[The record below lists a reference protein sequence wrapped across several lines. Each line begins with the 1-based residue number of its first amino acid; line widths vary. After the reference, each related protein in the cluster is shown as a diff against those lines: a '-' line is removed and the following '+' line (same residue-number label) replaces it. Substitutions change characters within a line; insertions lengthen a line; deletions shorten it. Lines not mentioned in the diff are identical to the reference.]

1 MRDWYHIFAKN
12 TGLSLYIWIIFC
24 VLPFYFIFR
33 STASME
39 IVFGVVAT
47 LLFFAIF
54 WLTYNEKGPRIYI
67 GLSLEFAIN
76 IVMTVL
82 FGYVYF
88 ALFIAFYVGIIRSKA
103 GFISMYVIHLVTT
116 ISAMV
121 LGFMDNYTLFLNHLP
136 FMIMTVLGV
145 ILIPI
150 GKRSR
155 IQTEELEGELEIA
168 HQRIAELAIVN
179 ERHRIARDLH
189 DTLGQKLSM
198 VGLKSELASKLIDKD
213 SVKAKEELADIQR
226 TSRHA
231 LKEVR
236 EMISNM
242 KHVSL
247 KEELH
252 VVENIL
258 NMSGINSEVN
268 MDVDIEDAPM
278 LIENI
283 LSMCVRESVNNVVKH
298 SKASNCYIDLTET
311 KGDIL
316 LKVTDDGKTEDMNFI
331 YGNGLA
337 GMKERLSFIN
347 GEFQAVNSSDG
358 FEINIAVPKVLKEIE
373 EG

>member
-24 VLPFYFIFR
+24 ILPFYFIFR
-33 STASME
+33 STSSLE
-39 IVFGVVAT
+39 ITFGVIAT

-76 IVMTVL
+76 IIMTFL

-88 ALFIAFYVGIIRSKA
+88 ALFIAFYVGIIKSKA

-116 ISAMV
+116 IGAMII
-121 LGFMDNYTLFLNHLP
+121 GFIDNYSLLLNHFP
-136 FMIMTVLGV
+136 FLIMTILGV

-150 GKRSR
+150 SKRNR
-155 IQTEELEGELEIA
+155 IQTEALEGELEIA
-168 HQRIAELAIVN
+168 HQRIAELAIIN

-213 SVKAKEELADIQR
+213 PAKAKEELVDIQN

-247 KEELH
+247 KDELQL
-252 VVENIL
+252 VENIL
-258 NMSGINSEVN
+258 NMSGINSEIN
-268 MDVDIEDAPM
+268 MNVDVEDTPV

-283 LSMCVRESVNNVVKH
+283 LSMCLRESVNNVVKH

-316 LKVTDDGKTEDMNFI
+316 LKVSDDGKTDDMTFI
-331 YGNGLA
+331 YGNGLD

-347 GEFQAVNSSDG
+347 GEFQAVNSYEG

>member
-33 STASME
+33 STSSLE

-67 GLSLEFAIN
+67 GLSVEFAIN
-76 IVMTVL
+76 IVMTFL

-88 ALFIAFYVGIIRSKA
+88 ALFIAFYVGIIKSRA

-116 ISAMV
+116 VGAMV
-121 LGFMDNYTLFLNHLP
+121 IGFIDNYSLFLNHLP
-136 FMIMTVLGV
+136 FLIMTVLGV

-155 IQTEELEGELEIA
+155 IQTEALEGELEIA

-198 VGLKSELASKLIDKD
+198 VGLKSELALKLIDKNPA
-213 SVKAKEELADIQR
+213 KAKEELVDIQN

-242 KHVSL
+242 KHVRL
-247 KEELH
+247 KDELQ

-258 NMSGINSEVN
+258 NMTGINSEIN
-268 MDVDIEDAPM
+268 MNVDVEDIPV

-283 LSMCVRESVNNVVKH
+283 LSMCLRESVNNVVKH
-298 SKASNCYIDLTET
+298 SKASNCCIDLTET

-316 LKVTDDGKTEDMNFI
+316 LKVSDDGKTDDMNFI
-331 YGNGLA
+331 YGNGLE

-347 GEFQAVNSSDG
+347 GEFQAGRSSDG

>member
-24 VLPFYFIFR
+24 ILPFYFIFR
-33 STASME
+33 STSSLE
-39 IVFGVVAT
+39 IVFGVIVT

-67 GLSLEFAIN
+67 GLSLEFVIN
-76 IVMTVL
+76 IVMTYL

-103 GFISMYVIHLVTT
+103 GFISMYVIHMVTT
-116 ISAMV
+116 VGAMV
-121 LGFMDNYTLFLNHLP
+121 IGFIDNYSLLLNHLP
-136 FMIMTVLGV
+136 FLIMTVLGV

-155 IQTEELEGELEIA
+155 IQTEALEGELEVA

-198 VGLKSELASKLIDKD
+198 IGLKSELASKLIDKNPA
-213 SVKAKEELADIQR
+213 KAQEELTDIQN

-236 EMISNM
+236 EMIGNM

-247 KEELH
+247 KDEVEM
-252 VVENIL
+252 VENIL
-258 NMSGINSEVN
+258 NMTDINSEIN
-268 MDVDIEDAPM
+268 MDADVEETPV

-283 LSMCVRESVNNVVKH
+283 LSMCLREAVNNVVKH

-311 KGDIL
+311 KGDIM
-316 LKVTDDGKTEDMNFI
+316 LKVNDDGKSEDKTFI
-331 YGNGLA
+331 YGNGLD
-337 GMKERLSFIN
+337 GMKERLSFVN
-347 GEFQAVNSSDG
+347 GEFQAVNSYEG

>member
-24 VLPFYFIFR
+24 ILPFYFIFR
-33 STASME
+33 STSSLE
-39 IVFGVVAT
+39 IVFGIAAT

-67 GLSLEFAIN
+67 GLSFEFIIN
-76 IVMTVL
+76 IVMTFL

-88 ALFIAFYVGIIRSKA
+88 ALFIAFYVGIIKSKA

-116 ISAMV
+116 IGAMII
-121 LGFMDNYTLFLNHLP
+121 GFIDNYSLFLNHLP
-136 FMIMTVLGV
+136 FLIMTVLGV

-155 IQTEELEGELEIA
+155 IQTEALEGQLEVA
-168 HQRIAELAIVN
+168 HQRIAELAIVD

-198 VGLKSELASKLIDKD
+198 IGLKSELASKLIDKD
-213 SVKAKEELADIQR
+213 PAKAKEELVDIQN

-247 KEELH
+247 KDELQM
-252 VVENIL
+252 VENIL
-258 NMSGINSEVN
+258 NMTDINSEIN
-268 MDVDIEDAPM
+268 MDVDVEETPM

-283 LSMCVRESVNNVVKH
+283 LSMCLRESVNNVVKH
-298 SKASNCYIDLTET
+298 SKASNCFIDLTET
-311 KGDIL
+311 KRDIL
-316 LKVTDDGKTEDMNFI
+316 LKVSDDGKTDDMTFI
-331 YGNGLA
+331 YGNGLD

-347 GEFQAVNSSDG
+347 GEFQAVNSYEG
-358 FEINIAVPKVLKEIE
+358 FEINIAVPKILKEIE

>member
-33 STASME
+33 STSSLE

-67 GLSLEFAIN
+67 GLSVEFAIN
-76 IVMTVL
+76 IVMTFL

-88 ALFIAFYVGIIRSKA
+88 ALFIAFYVGIIKSRA

-116 ISAMV
+116 VGAMV
-121 LGFMDNYTLFLNHLP
+121 IGFIDNYSLFLNHLP
-136 FMIMTVLGV
+136 FLIMTVLGV

-155 IQTEELEGELEIA
+155 IQTEALEGELEIA

-198 VGLKSELASKLIDKD
+198 VGLKSELALKLIDKNPA
-213 SVKAKEELADIQR
+213 KAKEELVDIQN

-247 KEELH
+247 KDELQ

-258 NMSGINSEVN
+258 SMTGINSEINMNVN
-268 MDVDIEDAPM
+268 VEDIPV

-283 LSMCVRESVNNVVKH
+283 LSMCLRESVNNVVKH
-298 SKASNCYIDLTET
+298 SKASNCCIDLSET

-316 LKVTDDGKTEDMNFI
+316 LKVSDDGKTDDMNFI
-331 YGNGLA
+331 YGNGLE

-347 GEFQAVNSSDG
+347 GEFQAGRSSDG

>member
-33 STASME
+33 STSSLE

-67 GLSLEFAIN
+67 GLSVEFAIN
-76 IVMTVL
+76 IVMTFL

-88 ALFIAFYVGIIRSKA
+88 ALFIAFYVGIIKSRA

-116 ISAMV
+116 VGAMV
-121 LGFMDNYTLFLNHLP
+121 IGFIDNYSLFLNHLP
-136 FMIMTVLGV
+136 FLIMTVLGV

-155 IQTEELEGELEIA
+155 IQTEALEGELEIA

-198 VGLKSELASKLIDKD
+198 VGLKSELALKLIDKNPA
-213 SVKAKEELADIQR
+213 KAKEELVDIQN

-247 KEELH
+247 KDELQ

-258 NMSGINSEVN
+258 NMTGINSEIN
-268 MDVDIEDAPM
+268 MNVDVVDIPV

-283 LSMCVRESVNNVVKH
+283 LSMCLRESVNNVVKH
-298 SKASNCYIDLTET
+298 SKASNCCIDLSET

-316 LKVTDDGKTEDMNFI
+316 LKVSDDGKTDDMNFI
-331 YGNGLA
+331 YGNGLE

-347 GEFQAVNSSDG
+347 GEFQAGRSSDG